1 MGEKR
6 LHRGGEKDAA
16 VAGAAGASP
25 GVAAP
30 AAPRRPTRPR
40 LPRWA
45 AELLRLALLLVATSM
60 VTFALV
66 GLSPVDP
73 VRQNLGQATYAQM
86 SDAQRDQLA
95 AYWGTDTP
103 IVERYLRWAAAA
115 LTGDF
120 GQSLRFGR
128 PVAEVVGERFANS
141 AALMLAAWVLAGVF
155 GLVLGVAAGSRRG
168 SLADRA
174 ISGACYLLSSTP
186 TFWLGLVALMVFAVW
201 LRWAPFGFSVP
212 LGVDAAQVS
221 WAQKLQH
228 LVLPALVLA
237 VANTPSIALHTREK
251 TIEVLSSDYVRFA
264 QSRGQTLAQVLRRHG
279 LRNLVLPAI
288 TIEFASL
295 SEVFG
300 GSVLV
305 EQVFSYPG
313 LGQAAVTAGLG
324 GDAPLLV
331 AIALAS
337 AAFVFAGNAL
347 ANVLYAA
354 VDPRLREGVRRG

>member
-1 MGEKR
+1 MGGKR
-6 LHRGGEKDAA
+6 LHRDGKKGAE
-16 VAGAAGASP
+16 VAGLVSGS
-25 GVAAP
+25 AAP
-30 AAPRRPTRPR
+30 VRP
-40 LPRWA
+40 LVPRWA
-45 AELLRLALLLVATSM
+45 AELVRLVLLLVATSM

-73 VRQNLGQATYAQM
+73 VRQNLGQASYAQM
-86 SDAQRDQLA
+86 SDAQREQLA

-103 IVERYLRWAAAA
+103 IVERYLRWAASA

-141 AALMLAAWVLAGVF
+141 AALMLAAWVLAGVL
-155 GLVLGVAAGSRRG
+155 GLALGVTAGSRRG
-168 SLADRA
+168 GLADRA

-201 LRWAPFGFSVP
+201 LRWAPLGFSVP
-212 LGVDAAQVS
+212 LGVDAAQVG
-221 WAQKLQH
+221 WAQKLRH

-237 VANTPSIALHTREK
+237 VANTPGIALHTREK
-251 TIEVLSSDYVRFA
+251 TIEVLASDYARFA
-264 QSRGQTLAQVLRRHG
+264 ESRGETRARVLRRHG
-279 LRNLVLPAI
+279 LRNLVLPTI
-288 TIEFASL
+288 TIECASL

-337 AAFVFAGNAL
+337 AAFVFVGNAA
-347 ANVLYAA
+347 ANLLYAA
-354 VDPRLREGVRRG
+354 VDPRLREWVRCG

>member
-1 MGEKR
+1 MGKKR
-6 LHRGGEKDAA
+6 LNI
-16 VAGAAGASP
+16 
-25 GVAAP
+25 
-30 AAPRRPTRPR
+30 PR
-40 LPRWA
+40 LA
-45 AELLRLALLLVATSM
+45 SELVRLALLLLATSM

-86 SDAQRDQLA
+86 SDAQREQLA
-95 AYWGTDTP
+95 EYWGTDAP
-103 IVERYLRWAAAA
+103 VVARYLRWAASAI
-115 LTGDF
+115 TGDF

-141 AALMLAAWVLAGVF
+141 AALMLAAWVLAGVL
-155 GLVLGVAAGSRRG
+155 GLALGVAAGSRRG
-168 SLADRA
+168 GLADRV

-221 WAQKLQH
+221 WAQKLRH

-264 QSRGQTLAQVLRRHG
+264 ESRGETRARVLRSHA

-288 TIEFASL
+288 TIECASL

-337 AAFVFAGNAL
+337 AAFVFVGNAV
-347 ANVLYAA
+347 ANMLYAV
-354 VDPRLREGVRRG
+354 VDPRLREGARRG

>member
-1 MGEKR
+1 MGKKR
-6 LHRGGEKDAA
+6 LYI
-16 VAGAAGASP
+16 
-25 GVAAP
+25 
-30 AAPRRPTRPR
+30 
-40 LPRWA
+40 PRWA
-45 AELLRLALLLVATSM
+45 SELARLVLLLLATSM

-86 SDAQRDQLA
+86 SDAQREQLA

-103 IVERYLRWAAAA
+103 IVTRYLRWAASAI
-115 LTGDF
+115 TGDF

-141 AALMLAAWVLAGVF
+141 AALMLAAWVLAGVL
-155 GLVLGVAAGSRRG
+155 GLALGVAAGSRRG
-168 SLADRA
+168 GLADRV

-221 WAQKLQH
+221 WAQKLRH

-237 VANTPSIALHTREK
+237 VANTPGIALHTREK

-264 QSRGQTLAQVLRRHG
+264 ESRGETRAQVLRRHA

-288 TIEFASL
+288 TIECA
-295 SEVFG
+295 
-300 GSVLV
+300 
-305 EQVFSYPG
+305 
-313 LGQAAVTAGLG
+313 
-324 GDAPLLV
+324 
-331 AIALAS
+331 
-337 AAFVFAGNAL
+337 
-347 ANVLYAA
+347 
-354 VDPRLREGVRRG
+354 

>member
-1 MGEKR
+1 MGKKR
-6 LHRGGEKDAA
+6 LYIPHW
-16 VAGAAGASP
+16 ASEL
-25 GVAAP
+25 A
-30 AAPRRPTRPR
+30 R
-40 LPRWA
+40 LV
-45 AELLRLALLLVATSM
+45 LLLLATSM

-86 SDAQRDQLA
+86 SDAQREQLA

-103 IVERYLRWAAAA
+103 IVTRYLRWAASAI
-115 LTGDF
+115 TGDF

-141 AALMLAAWVLAGVF
+141 AALMLAAWVLAGVL
-155 GLVLGVAAGSRRG
+155 GLALGVAAGSRRG
-168 SLADRA
+168 GLADRV
-174 ISGACYLLSSTP
+174 ISGVSYLLSSTP

-221 WAQKLQH
+221 WAQKLRH

-264 QSRGQTLAQVLRRHG
+264 ESRGETRAQVLRSHA

-288 TIEFASL
+288 TIECASL

-313 LGQAAVTAGLG
+313 LGQAAVAAGLG

-337 AAFVFAGNAL
+337 AAFVFVGNAV
-347 ANVLYAA
+347 ANMLYAV
-354 VDPRLREGVRRG
+354 VDPRLREGACRG

>member
-1 MGEKR
+1 MGKKR
-6 LHRGGEKDAA
+6 LYI
-16 VAGAAGASP
+16 
-25 GVAAP
+25 
-30 AAPRRPTRPR
+30 
-40 LPRWA
+40 PRWA
-45 AELLRLALLLVATSM
+45 SELARLVLLLLATSM

-86 SDAQRDQLA
+86 SDAQREQLA
-95 AYWGTDTP
+95 EYWGTDAP
-103 IVERYLRWAAAA
+103 IVTRYLRWAASAI
-115 LTGDF
+115 TGDF

-141 AALMLAAWVLAGVF
+141 AALMLAAWVLAGVL
-155 GLVLGVAAGSRRG
+155 GLALGVAAGSRRG
-168 SLADRA
+168 GLADRV
-174 ISGACYLLSSTP
+174 ISGVSYLLSSTP

-221 WAQKLQH
+221 WAQKLRH

-237 VANTPSIALHTREK
+237 VANTPGIALHTREK

-264 QSRGQTLAQVLRRHG
+264 ESRGETRAQVLRRHA

-288 TIEFASL
+288 TIECASL

-313 LGQAAVTAGLG
+313 LGQAAVAAGLG

-337 AAFVFAGNAL
+337 AAFVFVGNAV
-347 ANVLYAA
+347 ANMLYAV
-354 VDPRLREGVRRG
+354 VDPRLREGARRG